1 MRVAQVWR
9 YPVKSMQGERLDAL
23 DVDDDRIP
31 GDREWGVRDS
41 VTGTVLNARATR
53 RLLHA
58 SARLHDGEVCITLPD
73 GRELRES
80 DPSTDLA
87 LSSFVGQPVHL
98 AHAKRDE
105 QAIFETLSEFSAATP
120 TMVQWISV
128 PGSFNDGAPVHV
140 LTTASLRAASALH
153 PSGEWDV
160 RRFRP
165 NLLVDVDGDGFV
177 EDGWRSVRVGNVELE
192 IFKKT
197 SRCTITARAQPGLA
211 EDIEVPRSL
220 ARNREARLGV
230 YARVTVPGAIEP
242 GAAVQP
248 T

>member
-9 YPVKSMQGERLDAL
+9 YPVKSMQGEMLTSLA
-23 DVDDDRIP
+23 VGEDRIP

-41 VTGTVLNARATR
+41 ITGTVLDARATR
-53 RLLHA
+53 RLLQA
-58 SARLHDGEVCITLPD
+58 SARIDDDGLRITLPD
-73 GRELRES
+73 GRELREE
-80 DPSTDLA
+80 DESTDLA

-98 AHAKRDE
+98 ARAKRDE
-105 QAIFETLSEFSAATP
+105 QAQFETMSEFSAATP
-120 TMVQWISV
+120 TLVQWISV

-153 PSGEWDV
+153 PDGDWDV

-165 NLLVDVDGDGFV
+165 NLLVEVDGDGYV
-177 EDGWRSVRVGNVELE
+177 EDGWRAVRVGNVELE
-192 IFKKT
+192 IFKRA
-197 SRCTITARAQPGLA
+197 SRCSITGRAQPGLA
-211 EDIEVPRSL
+211 DDIEVPRAL